1 MRVGADLPSN
11 MRVET
16 RFSASIRPATRV
28 PVKMNKTGKGNL
40 VSTHATALSDA
51 RRRGGSPS
59 QTATRILV
67 MLDVLGSQVAADCG
81 VEDAVA
87 AISSLTRVQ
96 KLDFWLRNPDYLADE
111 LLTEFESGR
120 VQLDTIQ
127 PHVQRMLTGAAP
139 TLHLYPMERYLY
151 GAYEFIDD
159 ALAVL
164 KMYGQIT
171 HRRATDTGNLSRRD
185 YFLLQKGRDTVTSM
199 RAEIPEMA
207 WYDEQAAAIAL
218 ISDAAVGATAKRR
231 QYEQPEYEATVHG
244 NLIPPIIER
253 VKARAAA
260 LGVVEADGD
269 HNELD

>member
-1 MRVGADLPSN
+1 MSN
-11 MRVET
+11 
-16 RFSASIRPATRV
+16 
-28 PVKMNKTGKGNL
+28 
-40 VSTHATALSDA
+40 HATAPSDA

-67 MLDVLGSQVAADCG
+67 MLDVLGNKAAEDDCG
-81 VEDAVA
+81 VEGAVA
-87 AISSLTRVQ
+87 VISSLTLVQ

-120 VQLDTIQ
+120 VEMDIIQ
-127 PHVQRMLTGAAP
+127 PHVQRMLSGAAP
-139 TLHLYPMERYLY
+139 TLHLYPMERYLF

-185 YFLLQKGRDTVTSM
+185 YFLLKKGRDTLMRM
-199 RAEIPEMA
+199 RAEIPELA
-207 WYDEQAAAIAL
+207 WYDDQAMAIAL
-218 ISDAAVGATAKRR
+218 ISDAEVGATAKRR

-244 NLIPPIIER
+244 DLIPPILER
-253 VKARAAA
+253 VKVRAAA
-260 LGVVEADGD
+260 LGVVKADGEHD
-269 HNELD
+269 ELD

>member
-1 MRVGADLPSN
+1 M
-11 MRVET
+11 
-16 RFSASIRPATRV
+16 
-28 PVKMNKTGKGNL
+28 
-40 VSTHATALSDA
+40 STHATAPSDA

-67 MLDVLGSQVAADCG
+67 MLDVLGSHVTADCG

-96 KLDFWLRNPDYLADE
+96 KLDFWMRNPDYLADE

-120 VQLDTIQ
+120 VKLDIIQ

-164 KMYGQIT
+164 KMYGQIA

-199 RAEIPEMA
+199 RAQIPELA

-218 ISDAAVGATAKRR
+218 ISDSAVGATARRR
-231 QYEQPEYEATVHG
+231 QYEQPEYEATLHG
-244 NLIPPIIER
+244 DFIPPIIER
-253 VKARAAA
+253 VKARAAV
-260 LGVVEADGD
+260 LGVVEAVGE